1 MAGVGESLC
10 TAFDGVWARFTGRL
24 EGLDDA
30 EYLWEP
36 VDGCWSIREGADR
49 RWRMD
54 GVGAGVPAPAR
65 PPVTT
70 IAWRIGHLSGIALG
84 AFANWLFGDSSL
96 TVEDISFPG
105 RAAEVPDFC
114 GRNYRA
120 WRDGIGSIDQERW
133 WQPLG
138 PKWHP
143 YAEAST
149 WTSHCMCLTR
159 SSTTAPRSACC
170 ETSTFA
176 ATSFSSARRLD
187 APPRSRWRDS
197 AW

>member
-36 VDGCWSIREGADR
+36 VDGCWSIRQGDDG

-54 GVGAGVPAPAR
+54 GVGGGGPAPDP

-84 AFANWLFGDSSL
+84 GFANRLFGDGSL

-114 GRNYRA
+114 DRNYRA
-120 WRDGIGSIDQERW
+120 WRDGLGEIDEERW
-133 WQPLG
+133 WQPPG
-138 PKWHP
+138 SKWHP
-143 YAEAST
+143 YAEANT
-149 WTSHCMCLTR
+149 VDLALHVFDEIVHHGAEVGLLR
-159 SSTTAPRSACC
+159 DLYL
-170 ETSTFA
+170 
-176 ATSFSSARRLD
+176 RRDQL
-187 APPRSRWRDS
+187 A
-197 AW
+197 